1 MGAEMTTMHSANTSR
16 SPDTSQVVDSA
27 DWLKTVAIVA
37 VAVGHVGF
45 FFIRDDQWWAVVGRL
60 AAPTF
65 FFLIGYARARS
76 VPFYWIWLGIILTV
90 LESLNADWTWV
101 SPNILLSFAVL
112 RAVRPYALVFLQRY
126 GWIALAILA
135 CALIALVP
143 VTGKVAD
150 YGAGG
155 WLWAL
160 FGLCQ
165 RIYVDGTLLMDGKR
179 EAESSA
185 PPAHAA
191 AIDASL
197 MRLLAC
203 IAAVLPY
210 FWQEQAEYSF
220 PPIHFA
226 VFVLGI
232 GILSASLCLFRR
244 GPSRF
249 QPPEPIACTLRFIG
263 RHTLEIYAIQ
273 LAGSELLVMFV
284 DGLAPE
290 TD

>member
-1 MGAEMTTMHSANTSR
+1 MHSASTSR
-16 SPDTSQVVDSA
+16 SPDTSQVVDNA
-27 DWLKTVAIVA
+27 DWLKTVAIIA
-37 VAVGHVGF
+37 VSAGHIGH
-45 FFIRDDQWWAVVGRL
+45 FFIRDDQWWSVFGRL
-60 AAPTF
+60 AAPAF
-65 FFLIGYARARS
+65 FFLIGYASTRS
-76 VPFYWIWLGIILTV
+76 VPFRWIWLGIILTV
-90 LESLNADWTWV
+90 LESLNADGKWV
-101 SPNILLSFAVL
+101 SPNILLSLVLL
-112 RAVRPYALVFLQRY
+112 RAVRPYALAFLQRY
-126 GWIALAILA
+126 GWIALAILV
-135 CALIALVP
+135 CALIGLVP

-165 RIYVDGTLLMDGKR
+165 RIYVDGTLPMDGKR

-203 IAAVLPY
+203 IAAALPY

-226 VFVLGI
+226 VFVLGV
-232 GILSASLCLFRR
+232 GILSASLCLFQR
-244 GPSRF
+244 GPSRI
-249 QPPEPIACTLRFIG
+249 QPPEPIAGILRFIG

>member
-1 MGAEMTTMHSANTSR
+1 MT
-16 SPDTSQVVDSA
+16 
-27 DWLKTVAIVA
+27 I
-37 VAVGHVGF
+37 
-45 FFIRDDQWWAVVGRL
+45 
-60 AAPTF
+60 
-65 FFLIGYARARS
+65 
-76 VPFYWIWLGIILTV
+76 

-112 RAVRPYALVFLQRY
+112 RAVRPYALAFLQRY
-126 GWIALAILA
+126 GWITLAILV
-135 CALIALVP
+135 CALIGLVP
-143 VTGKVAD
+143 ITGKVAD

-165 RIYVDGTLLMDGKR
+165 RIYVDGTSPTDGKR
-179 EAESSA
+179 EAGSSA

-191 AIDASL
+191 AIDAGL

-203 IAAVLPY
+203 IAAALAY

-226 VFVLGI
+226 VFVLGV
-232 GILSASLCLFRR
+232 GILSVGLCLFRR
-244 GPSRF
+244 RPSRIR
-249 QPPEPIACTLRFIG
+249 PPEPIARTLRFIG

-273 LAGSELLVMFV
+273 LAGSELLVMFGV
-284 DGLAPE
+284 DLAP
-290 TD
+290 

>member
-1 MGAEMTTMHSANTSR
+1 MNRAEISTMHSANTSR
-16 SPDTSQVVDSA
+16 SPHTSQVVDNT
-27 DWLKTVAIVA
+27 DWLKSVAIIA
-37 VAVGHVGF
+37 VTVDHIGH
-45 FFIRDDQWWAVVGRL
+45 FFISDHQWWSVFGRL

-65 FFLIGYARARS
+65 FYFIGYAHTRS
-76 VPFYWIWLGIILTV
+76 VPFRWIWLGIILTV
-90 LESLNADWTWV
+90 LESWNADGSWV
-101 SPNILLSFAVL
+101 SPNILLSLAL
-112 RAVRPYALVFLQRY
+112 IRAVRPYAHAFLQRY
-126 GWIALAILA
+126 CWIALAILV

-165 RIYVDGTLLMDGKR
+165 RIYIDGTAPTDGKR
-179 EAESSA
+179 DTENSA

-191 AIDASL
+191 SINASL
-197 MRLLAC
+197 MRLMAC
-203 IAAVLPY
+203 IAATLSY

-226 VFVLGI
+226 VFVLGV
-232 GILSASLCLFRR
+232 GILSSTLCLFRR
-244 GPSRF
+244 GPSRI
-249 QPPEPIACTLRFIG
+249 QPPEPIARTLRFIG

-284 DGLAPE
+284 DDLAP
-290 TD
+290 

>member
-1 MGAEMTTMHSANTSR
+1 M
-16 SPDTSQVVDSA
+16 
-27 DWLKTVAIVA
+27 
-37 VAVGHVGF
+37 
-45 FFIRDDQWWAVVGRL
+45 
-60 AAPTF
+60 
-65 FFLIGYARARS
+65 
-76 VPFYWIWLGIILTV
+76 
-90 LESLNADWTWV
+90 

-165 RIYVDGTLLMDGKR
+165 RIYVDGTSPAGGQS
-179 EAESSA
+179 EAGSPP

-191 AIDASL
+191 AINAGL

-203 IAAVLPY
+203 IAAVLTY
-210 FWQEQAEYSF
+210 FWQEKAEYSF

-226 VFVLGI
+226 VFVLCV
-232 GILSASLCLFRR
+232 GILSVSLCLFQR
-244 GPSRF
+244 GPSRLSMSRALSRTG
-249 QPPEPIACTLRFIG
+249 PPPPRSWTTTSSSGRVRTPARGPAASSAALR
-263 RHTLEIYAIQ
+263 RRPDRR
-273 LAGSELLVMFV
+273 LAWTPPPSPPWVSM
-284 DGLAPE
+284 
-290 TD
+290 

>member
-1 MGAEMTTMHSANTSR
+1 MNTMHSANTSPGPR
-16 SPDTSQVVDSA
+16 TSQVVDDA

-37 VAVGHVGF
+37 VAVGHIGF
-45 FFIRDDQWWAVVGRL
+45 FFIRDDQWWAVFGRL

-76 VPFYWIWLGIILTV
+76 IPFYWIWLGIILTV
-90 LESLNADWTWV
+90 LESSNADWTWV

-126 GWIALAILA
+126 GWIALAILV
-135 CALIALVP
+135 CALIGLVP

-165 RIYVDGTLLMDGKR
+165 RIYVDGTSPTDGKR
-179 EAESSA
+179 EAWSPA

-203 IAAVLPY
+203 IAAALAY

-226 VFVLGI
+226 AFVLSVGV
-232 GILSASLCLFRR
+232 LSTGLCVFRR
-244 GPSRF
+244 GPSRI
-249 QPPEPIACTLRFIG
+249 QPPEPIAYILRFIG

-284 DGLAPE
+284 DGLAPD

>member
-1 MGAEMTTMHSANTSR
+1 MSILHSAKI
-16 SPDTSQVVDSA
+16 SPSPHTSQAVDNA
-27 DWLKTVAIVA
+27 DWLKTVAIIA
-37 VAVGHVGF
+37 VAVGHFGH
-45 FFIRDDQWWAVVGRL
+45 FFISDDQWWSVFGRL
-60 AAPTF
+60 AAPIF
-65 FFLIGYARARS
+65 FYLIGYARAQT
-76 VPFYWIWLGIILTV
+76 VPLHWIWLGIILTG
-90 LESLNADWTWV
+90 LESLNADGNWV
-101 SPNILLSFAVL
+101 APNILLSFAVT
-112 RAVRPYALVFLQRY
+112 RVVRPYAHVFLQRY
-126 GWIALAILA
+126 GWIALAILV

-165 RIYVDGTLLMDGKR
+165 RMYVDGTSPTDGER
-179 EAESSA
+179 DIRSPA
-185 PPAHAA
+185 PPVPAG

-203 IAAVLPY
+203 IAAALPY
-210 FWQEQAEYSF
+210 FWQEQSEYSF

-244 GPSRF
+244 GPSRI

-284 DGLAPE
+284 PDLAAVTE
-290 TD
+290 

>member
-1 MGAEMTTMHSANTSR
+1 MSTMHSANTSR
-16 SPDTSQVVDSA
+16 SPHTSQVVDNA
-27 DWLKTVAIVA
+27 DWLKTVAIIA
-37 VAVGHVGF
+37 VAVGHFGH
-45 FFIRDDQWWAVVGRL
+45 FFISDDQWWSVFGRL
-60 AAPTF
+60 AAPIF
-65 FFLIGYARARS
+65 FYLIGYARAQS
-76 VPFYWIWLGIILTV
+76 VPFHWIWLGIILTG
-90 LESLNADWTWV
+90 LESWNADGNWV
-101 SPNILLSFAVL
+101 SPNILLSFAVI
-112 RAVRPYALVFLQRY
+112 RVVRPYAHAFLQRY
-126 GWIALAILA
+126 GWIALAILV

-165 RIYVDGTLLMDGKR
+165 RMYVDGTSPAGGQSK
-179 EAESSA
+179 AESTA
-185 PPAHAA
+185 LPAHAA
-191 AIDASL
+191 AINASL

-203 IAAVLPY
+203 IAAALPY

-226 VFVLGI
+226 VFVLGV

-244 GPSRF
+244 GPSRI

-284 DGLAPE
+284 DDLAP
-290 TD
+290 

>member
-1 MGAEMTTMHSANTSR
+1 MNTMHSADTS
-16 SPDTSQVVDSA
+16 PGPHTSQVVDDA

-37 VAVGHVGF
+37 VAVGHIGF
-45 FFIRDDQWWAVVGRL
+45 FFIKDDQWWAVFGRL

-65 FFLIGYARARS
+65 FFLIGYARTRPI
-76 VPFYWIWLGIILTV
+76 PFYWIWLGIILTI

-112 RAVRPYALVFLQRY
+112 RAVRPYALAFLQRY
-126 GWIALAILA
+126 GWIALAILI
-135 CALIALVP
+135 CALVGLVP

-165 RIYVDGTLLMDGKR
+165 RIYVDGTSPTDGKR
-179 EAESSA
+179 EAGSLA

-191 AIDASL
+191 AIDAGL

-203 IAAVLPY
+203 IAAALAY

-220 PPIHFA
+220 PPIHFT
-226 VFVLGI
+226 VFVLGV
-232 GILSASLCLFRR
+232 GVLSAGLCVFRR
-244 GPSRF
+244 GPSRI
-249 QPPEPIACTLRFIG
+249 QPPEPIAYALRFIG

-273 LAGSELLVMFV
+273 LAGSELLVMLV
-284 DGLAPE
+284 DDLAPD

>member
-1 MGAEMTTMHSANTSR
+1 MNTMHSANTSR
-16 SPDTSQVVDSA
+16 SPHTSQVVDNA
-27 DWLKTVAIVA
+27 DWLKTVAIIA
-37 VAVGHVGF
+37 VSVGHIGH
-45 FFIRDDQWWAVVGRL
+45 FFIRDDQWWSVFGRL

-65 FFLIGYARARS
+65 FFLIGYARTRS
-76 VPFYWIWLGIILTV
+76 VPFRWIWLGIILTV
-90 LESLNADWTWV
+90 LESLNADGNWV
-101 SPNILLSFAVL
+101 SPNILLSLALL
-112 RAVRPYALVFLQRY
+112 RAVRPYALAFLQRY
-126 GWIALAILA
+126 GWIALAILV

-165 RIYVDGTLLMDGKR
+165 RIYVDGTSPTDGKR
-179 EAESSA
+179 EAGSSA

-191 AIDASL
+191 AINASL

-203 IAAVLPY
+203 IAAALPY

-226 VFVLGI
+226 VFVLGV

-244 GPSRF
+244 GPSRI
-249 QPPEPIACTLRFIG
+249 QPPEPIARTLRFIG

-284 DGLAPE
+284 DDLAP
-290 TD
+290 

>member
-1 MGAEMTTMHSANTSR
+1 MNTMHSADTS
-16 SPDTSQVVDSA
+16 PGPHTSQVVDDA
-27 DWLKTVAIVA
+27 DWLKTIAIVA
-37 VAVGHVGF
+37 VAVGHIGF

-76 VPFYWIWLGIILTV
+76 IPFYWIWLGIILTI
-90 LESLNADWTWV
+90 LESLNADWAWV

-112 RAVRPYALVFLQRY
+112 RAVRPYALAFLQRY
-126 GWIALAILA
+126 GWITLAILV
-135 CALIALVP
+135 CALVGLVP

-165 RIYVDGTLLMDGKR
+165 RIYVDGTSPTDGKR
-179 EAESSA
+179 EAGSSA

-191 AIDASL
+191 AIDAGL

-203 IAAVLPY
+203 IAAALAY

-226 VFVLGI
+226 VFVLGV
-232 GILSASLCLFRR
+232 GVLSAGLCVFRR
-244 GPSRF
+244 GPSRV
-249 QPPEPIACTLRFIG
+249 QPPEPIAYALRFIG

-273 LAGSELLVMFV
+273 LAGSELLVMLV
-284 DGLAPE
+284 DDLAPD